1 MTGLRKR
8 IVEIPEHE
16 YVDLMITFVYRAKGG
31 ERSTATERGF
41 YVASDNVFVIK
52 PRIDAAVV
60 TD

>member
-16 YVDLMITFVYRAKGG
+16 YVDLMITFVYMAKGG

-41 YVASDNVFVIK
+41 YVASK
-52 PRIDAAVV
+52 RINL
-60 TD
+60 TNYEKQSRLQ

>member
-16 YVDLMITFVYRAKGG
+16 YVDLMITFVSPPSFMFGTLM
-31 ERSTATERGF
+31 SLS
-41 YVASDNVFVIK
+41 SDNVFVIK
-52 PRIDAAVV
+52 PRIDAEVV

>member
-31 ERSTATERGF
+31 ERSTATERGL
-41 YVASDNVFVIK
+41 YVASK
-52 PRIDAAVV
+52 RINFSHC
-60 TD
+60 